1 LSLPGQG
8 AMLCRVRPPIA
19 VLAVVVVT
27 ACGCSGGS
35 AADQP
40 ELVQKHST
48 APVPHL
54 SQRNAPLKVSVKK
67 VTGSLSKAARLRLK
81 MAAGMPIREW
91 LDAGFVEG
99 AYPRADFSSA
109 YRVFTTAAARSAQRD
124 RGLLTNIQLGPHVVD
139 VVAKQRSAQLSV
151 LAVHGHPRGVSA
163 RVHLRLLA
171 FHRDGS
177 RVTARVTGDLY
188 LTRAPNGHWKIFGY
202 DLSREA
208 GSR

>member
-1 LSLPGQG
+1 LSLPRHT

-19 VLAVVVVT
+19 VLAVVVLAV
-27 ACGCSGGS
+27 CGCSGGS
-35 AADQP
+35 AANQP
-40 ELVQKHST
+40 ELAQQHST

-54 SQRNAPLKVSVKK
+54 SQRNVPLKVSVKK
-67 VTGSLSKAARLRLK
+67 VTGSLSQAARVRLK
-81 MAAGMPIREW
+81 TAASMPVRKW
-91 LDAGFVEG
+91 LDAGFVG
-99 AYPRADFSSA
+99 GVFPRADFSSA
-109 YRVFTTAAARSAQRD
+109 YRVFTAGAARSARQD
-124 RGLLTNIQLGPHVVD
+124 RALLTNAQLGPRVVD
-139 VVAKQRSAQLSV
+139 VVAKRRSAQLSV

-202 DLSREA
+202 KLTREA